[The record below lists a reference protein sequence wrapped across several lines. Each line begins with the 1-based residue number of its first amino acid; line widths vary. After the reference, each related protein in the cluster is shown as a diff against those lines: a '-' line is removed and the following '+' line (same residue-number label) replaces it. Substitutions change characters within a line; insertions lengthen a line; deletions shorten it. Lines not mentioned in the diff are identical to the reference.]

1 MENKNNSNLNGTQVD
16 VVEMNKKI
24 EEKTRD
30 QLNPSEMK
38 KMFSELN
45 DETDSKVDNVLG
57 DLFYQSV
64 KLIFDTGFD
73 LAKKLNLDLFE
84 SFEFDKK
91 KDKNK
96 T

>member
-1 MENKNNSNLNGTQVD
+1 MENKNDSNLNGTQVD
-16 VVEMNKKI
+16 LTDLNKQI
-24 EEKTRD
+24 EEKTKD

-45 DETDSKVDNVLG
+45 DESDSKVDNVIG

-64 KLIFDTGFD
+64 KLIFDTGFE

-84 SFEFDKK
+84 SFFDEK

>member
-1 MENKNNSNLNGTQVD
+1 MENKNDSNLNGTKVD
-16 VVEMNKKI
+16 LTDLNKEI
-24 EEKTRD
+24 EEKTKN

-45 DETDSKVDNVLG
+45 GESDSKVDNVIG

-84 SFEFDKK
+84 SFFDEKK
-91 KDKNK
+91 NDNK

>member
-1 MENKNNSNLNGTQVD
+1 MENKNNSNSNGTQVD
-16 VVEMNKKI
+16 LIEMNKKI
-24 EEKTRD
+24 EEKTRE

-45 DETDSKVDNVLG
+45 GKSDNKVDNVLG

-64 KLIFDTGFD
+64 KLIFDMGFD

-84 SFEFDKK
+84 SFDFDQKK
-91 KDKNK
+91 EKNK

>member
-16 VVEMNKKI
+16 LTDLNKKI
-24 EEKTRD
+24 EEKTKN

-45 DETDSKVDNVLG
+45 DESDSKVDNVIG

-84 SFEFDKK
+84 SFEFDDKK
-91 KDKNK
+91 KDNK

>member
-1 MENKNNSNLNGTQVD
+1 MEKKNDSNLNGTQVD
-16 VVEMNKKI
+16 LTDLNKQI
-24 EEKTRD
+24 EEKTKN

-45 DETDSKVDNVLG
+45 DESDSKVDNVIG

-84 SFEFDKK
+84 SFKFDEK
-91 KDKNK
+91 KDDNK

>member
-16 VVEMNKKI
+16 VMEMNKKI
-24 EEKTRD
+24 EEKTKD

-45 DETDSKVDNVLG
+45 DESDSKVDNVIG

-84 SFEFDKK
+84 SFKFEEK
-91 KDKNK
+91 KD
-96 T
+96 

>member
-16 VVEMNKKI
+16 LTDLNKKI
-24 EEKTRD
+24 EEKTKN

-45 DETDSKVDNVLG
+45 DESDSKVDNVIG

-84 SFEFDKK
+84 SFKFDDKK
-91 KDKNK
+91 KDNK

>member
-1 MENKNNSNLNGTQVD
+1 MENKNNSNSNGTQVD
-16 VVEMNKKI
+16 LMEINKQI
-24 EEKTRD
+24 EEKTREK
-30 QLNPSEMK
+30 LNPSEMK
-38 KMFSELN
+38 KMYSELN
-45 DETDSKVDNVLG
+45 DESDSKADNVIE

-73 LAKKLNLDLFE
+73 LAKKLKLDLFE

>member
-16 VVEMNKKI
+16 LTDLNKKI
-24 EEKTRD
+24 EEKTKN

-45 DETDSKVDNVLG
+45 DESDSKVDNVIG

-64 KLIFDTGFD
+64 KLIFDTGFE

-84 SFEFDKK
+84 SFKFDDKK
-91 KDKNK
+91 KDNK

>member
-45 DETDSKVDNVLG
+45 DESDSNVENVLG
-57 DLFYQSV
+57 DLFYRSV